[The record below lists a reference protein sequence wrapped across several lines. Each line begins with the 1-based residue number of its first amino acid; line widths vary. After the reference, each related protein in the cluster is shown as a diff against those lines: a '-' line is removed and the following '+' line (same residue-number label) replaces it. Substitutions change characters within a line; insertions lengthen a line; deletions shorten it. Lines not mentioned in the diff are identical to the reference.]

1 MHGALQK
8 RLCIDYR
15 EINRASIGD
24 AFPMQSVET
33 ALKILPHKK
42 YYAKLDLKAG
52 YWQFPLGP
60 RAKEASSFVT
70 PWG

>member
-1 MHGALQK
+1 
-8 RLCIDYR
+8 
-15 EINRASIGD
+15 
-24 AFPMQSVET
+24 MQSVET

-70 PWG
+70 PWGQYQWKRMLFGLKQAPACFQRLMN